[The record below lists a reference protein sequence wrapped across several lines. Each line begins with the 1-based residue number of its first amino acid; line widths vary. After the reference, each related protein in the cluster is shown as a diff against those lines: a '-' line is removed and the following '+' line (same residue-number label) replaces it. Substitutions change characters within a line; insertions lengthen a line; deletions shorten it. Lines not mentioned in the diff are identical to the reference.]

1 MNTRTEPKPP
11 TLDELRRL
19 ADLCS
24 DAEWTRLVDSQ
35 RFLVASGDS
44 LAAMEKFMSERL
56 GRKISLSQPSVA
68 NPGDEKL

>member
-1 MNTRTEPKPP
+1 MSATRPAN
-11 TLDELRRL
+11 LDELKRL
-19 ADLCS
+19 AALCS
-24 DAEWTRLVDSQ
+24 DDEWSRLVDSQ

-44 LAAMEKFMSERL
+44 LDAMEKFMSERL